1 MPSIKTYID
10 LLERLQS
17 VNVRVDAQRCLAV
30 RNRNIACG
38 RCAQACTSSC
48 ISVSNGLL
56 NVHPEHCIG
65 CGTCA
70 SACPTGA
77 LSPRKPDDRALARS
91 AAAAMRATGGT
102 VVFACEQLLHAAGN
116 AINPETVAAVRCIGR
131 VDASLLEI
139 GRASCRERV

>member
-48 ISVSNGLL
+48 ISVSNGLQ
-56 NVHPEHCIG
+56 
-65 CGTCA
+65 CA
-70 SACPTGA
+70 SRA
-77 LSPRKPDDRALARS
+77 LHRMRNVRIGLSDRRALAAKTR
-91 AAAAMRATGGT
+91 
-102 VVFACEQLLHAAGN
+102 
-116 AINPETVAAVRCIGR
+116 
-131 VDASLLEI
+131 
-139 GRASCRERV
+139 